1 MIRIYADES
10 DCIELV
16 VRDGGLEVYP
26 LAVRAAAPEVTRRQ
40 VRRRGVGLVTAAL
53 LVAVSAGVGYFVAP
67 RVLPAH
73 ARNVVAAAPGLPA
86 VSLPP
91 ASDTIQP
98 APAPA
103 PGSQAL
109 LDALS
114 AKPTV
119 TQPPSAPGPAKPPGV
134 AAFGLQP

>member
-1 MIRIYADES
+1 MIRIYADEL

-26 LAVRAAAPEVTRRQ
+26 LTFRAAAPEVTRRQ
-40 VRRRGVGLVTAAL
+40 VRRRSVGLVTAAV
-53 LVAVSAGVGYFVAP
+53 LVAVSAGAGYFVAP

-73 ARNVVAAAPGLPA
+73 ARNVVAAAPRWPA
-86 VSLPP
+86 VPLPP
-91 ASDTIQP
+91 ASDTIGP
-98 APAPA
+98 APSS
-103 PGSQAL
+103 GSQAL

-119 TQPPSAPGPAKPPGV
+119 TQPQSTPGSGKPPGV

>member
-1 MIRIYADES
+1 MIRIYATES

-16 VRDGGLEVYP
+16 VRDAGFEVYP
-26 LAVRAAAPEVTRRQ
+26 LAVRAAATDVTRRQ
-40 VRRRGVGLVTAAL
+40 VRRRGVGFVTATL
-53 LVAVSAGVGYFVAP
+53 LVAISAGAGYFVAP

-73 ARNVVAAAPGLPA
+73 ARNIVAAAPRLPA
-86 VSLPP
+86 VPLPP
-91 ASDTIQP
+91 SSDTIR
-98 APAPA
+98 PAPA

-119 TQPPSAPGPAKPPGV
+119 TPPPSAPEPEKPPGV

>member
-16 VRDGGLEVYP
+16 VRDGGFEVYP
-26 LAVRAAAPEVTRRQ
+26 LAVRAAAPEVTHRQ

-53 LVAVSAGVGYFVAP
+53 LVAVSAGGGYFVAP
-67 RVLPAH
+67 RMVPAH
-73 ARNVVAAAPGLPA
+73 ARNAVAAAPRLPA
-86 VSLPP
+86 VPLPS
-91 ASDTIQP
+91 ASDAIRP
-98 APAPA
+98 APVPS
-103 PGSQAL
+103 SQAL

-119 TQPPSAPGPAKPPGV
+119 TQPPSAPSPEKPPGV

>member
-16 VRDGGLEVYP
+16 VRDAGFEVYP
-26 LAVRAAAPEVTRRQ
+26 LAVRASAPDATRRQ
-40 VRRRGVGLVTAAL
+40 VRRRGVGLVTATV
-53 LVAVSAGVGYFVAP
+53 LVAVAAGAGYFVAP

-73 ARNVVAAAPGLPA
+73 ARSVVAAVSRLPA
-86 VSLPP
+86 VPQSP
-91 ASDTIQP
+91 ASETIRP
-98 APAPA
+98 APV

-119 TQPPSAPGPAKPPGV
+119 TQPASGSGAEKPPGV

>member
-1 MIRIYADES
+1 MIRIYADEL
-10 DCIELV
+10 DCLELV
-16 VRDGGLEVYP
+16 VRDAGFEVYP
-26 LAVRAAAPEVTRRQ
+26 LAIRAAAPEVTRRQ

-53 LVAVSAGVGYFVAP
+53 LVAVSAGAGYFVAP
-67 RVLPAH
+67 RVLSAH
-73 ARNVVAAAPGLPA
+73 ARNVVPAAPHLSA
-86 VSLPP
+86 VPLPP
-91 ASDTIQP
+91 ASDTIRP
-98 APAPA
+98 APVPS
-103 PGSQAL
+103 SQAL

>member
-1 MIRIYADES
+1 MIRIYADEPG
-10 DCIELV
+10 CIELV

-26 LAVRAAAPEVTRRQ
+26 LAIRAAAPGVTRRQ
-40 VRRRGVGLVTAAL
+40 VRRRSVGLVTATL
-53 LVAVSAGVGYFVAP
+53 LVAASAGAGYFVAP

-73 ARNVVAAAPGLPA
+73 ARNVVAAMPRLPA
-86 VSLPP
+86 VPLPP
-91 ASDTIQP
+91 AADTIRP
-98 APAPA
+98 AS
-103 PGSQAL
+103 GSQAL

-119 TQPPSAPGPAKPPGV
+119 TQPRSAPGPEKPPGV

>member
-16 VRDGGLEVYP
+16 VRDGRFEVYP
-26 LAVRAAAPEVTRRQ
+26 LAVRAAAPEMTRRQ
-40 VRRRGVGLVTAAL
+40 VRHRGFGLATAAL
-53 LVAVSAGVGYFVAP
+53 LVTVSAGAGYFVAP

-73 ARNVVAAAPGLPA
+73 ARNVVAAASRLPA
-86 VSLPP
+86 VPLPP
-91 ASDTIQP
+91 ASDTIRP
-98 APAPA
+98 APVPS
-103 PGSQAL
+103 SQAL

-119 TQPPSAPGPAKPPGV
+119 TQPPSAPGPEKPPGV

>member
-10 DCIELV
+10 DRIELV
-16 VRDGGLEVYP
+16 VQNAGFEVYP
-26 LAVRAAAPEVTRRQ
+26 VAVRAAAPGVTRRQ
-40 VRRRGVGLVTAAL
+40 VRRRGVGLVTATL
-53 LVAVSAGVGYFVAP
+53 LVAVSGGAGYFVAP
-67 RVLPAH
+67 RVLRAH
-73 ARNVVAAAPGLPA
+73 ARNVVAAAPRWPA
-86 VSLPP
+86 VPVPP
-91 ASDTIQP
+91 ASDTIRP
-98 APAPA
+98 APM

-119 TQPPSAPGPAKPPGV
+119 TQPPSAPGPEKPPGV